1 MAVATLPRKEHLL
14 GQSQH
19 VKQERHLLAHR
30 LIAFRSEHNIARRV
44 VASLIGCSQSNI
56 KCIECEES
64 DPSFALLK
72 TIEKMLALKP
82 HTVRRLM
89 KTRGIKP

>member
-19 VKQERHLLAHR
+19 VKQERHLLAER

-72 TIEKMLALKP
+72 TIEKLLALKP

-89 KTRGIKP
+89 KEKGIEP

>member
-14 GQSQH
+14 ADTKH
-19 VKQERHLLAHR
+19 VRNERHLLAGR
-30 LIAFRSEHNIARRV
+30 LLAFRLEHNIARRV

-89 KTRGIKP
+89 KERGIEP